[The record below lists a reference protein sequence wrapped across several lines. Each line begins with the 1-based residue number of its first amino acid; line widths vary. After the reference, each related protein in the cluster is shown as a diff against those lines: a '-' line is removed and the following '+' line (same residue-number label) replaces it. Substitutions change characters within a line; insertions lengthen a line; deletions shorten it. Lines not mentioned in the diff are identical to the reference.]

1 MRSIRTFLLA
11 ASLALGLASCALVE
25 VKPLPSAPII
35 TPQDQAMQTV
45 NEAQILIG
53 AIIDLLDEQRDGGIV
68 TDEEYGSYIPALQDY
83 FDKSVAARK
92 AVRTGVP
99 DAAEQAKMLK
109 SLLLTLHQQIA
120 MKARQ

>member
-25 VKPLPSAPII
+25 VKPLPSAPVV
-35 TPQDQAMQTV
+35 TPQDQAVQTV
-45 NEAQILIG
+45 NEAQLLIG
-53 AIIDLLDEQRDGGIV
+53 AIVDMLDEQRAGSIV
-68 TDEEYGSYIPALQDY
+68 TDEEYFSYQPTLQGY
-83 FDKSVAARK
+83 FDKSVALRK
-92 AVRTGVP
+92 AIRTGVP

-120 MKARQ
+120 MKAR